1 MEEGAGPRQEISKGP
16 TFAQEVGKSRLP
28 HTGHFGGSKQ
38 GNLVFMH
45 MKN

>member
-28 HTGHFGGSKQ
+28 HTGLGLILVAQSKET
-38 GNLVFMH
+38 
-45 MKN
+45 